1 MMGRLD
7 RDQEQ
12 FFYEYR
18 LDDLVPADHLVRK
31 LDTLVDLS
39 WLRAEL
45 APYYSH
51 TGRPSIDPE
60 LMVRMLLVG
69 YVFAI
74 RSERQLCSELQ
85 VNMAYR
91 WFCGLSIESHIPDHS
106 LFSRARHERFRAAD
120 LLRRVF
126 EHVVDTCIATGLVG
140 GEAFSVDASLIQAD
154 VNQVRRVPGDQPVA
168 WPEGA
173 RASRAVRE
181 YLQALD
187 EESDTTPN
195 GGGKQRRRMAISLTD
210 PQATWA
216 AYRRRRSIFAYHT
229 PIIYSTTKPA
239 SSSMPRATGPTG
251 LTRTKPPSTWWRG
264 SPGALR
270 SNPNGLP
277 PTPPMAAPPLSSAWS
292 STALSRTF
300 R

>member
-12 FFYEYR
+12 FFYQYR
-18 LDDLVPADHLVRK
+18 LDDLVPADHLVRR
-31 LDTLVDLS
+31 LDAMVDLS
-39 WLRAEL
+39 WLRQEL

-91 WFCGLSIESHIPDHS
+91 WFCGLSIESTIPDHS

-126 EHVVDTCIATGLVG
+126 EQVVDTCIATGLAG
-140 GEAFSVDASLIQAD
+140 GTG
-154 VNQVRRVPGDQPVA
+154 VPA
-168 WPEGA
+168 
-173 RASRAVRE
+173 
-181 YLQALD
+181 
-187 EESDTTPN
+187 
-195 GGGKQRRRMAISLTD
+195 
-210 PQATWA
+210 
-216 AYRRRRSIFAYHT
+216 
-229 PIIYSTTKPA
+229 
-239 SSSMPRATGPTG
+239 GPG
-251 LTRTKPPSTWWRG
+251 
-264 SPGALR
+264 
-270 SNPNGLP
+270 
-277 PTPPMAAPPLSSAWS
+277 
-292 STALSRTF
+292 
-300 R
+300 